1 MRVGGEPVGRWGLAV
16 MAVTAI
22 TGLVLALH
30 GWADRGGGAAPPL
43 GGGTVAGRATPAAR
57 ASAMPSAGS
66 QSSSPVAAGP
76 SASPAGQAGPLLSS
90 EPFAQASFQIWP
102 GPMSSA
108 AKQALTGLAVTVHK
122 RASGLSVTAGVAG
135 QGPGSTKLYAGGVHV
150 YVVET
155 SLGDDSGNSDYNLGD
170 DGLVV
175 TNAQGRIVQ

>member
-22 TGLVLALH
+22 TGLGLALH
-30 GWADRGGGAAPPL
+30 GWSDRGGGAAPSL
-43 GGGTVAGRATPAAR
+43 GGGTVAGRATPTAR

-76 SASPAGQAGPLLSS
+76 SASPAGAGPLLSS

-108 AKQALTGLAVTVHK
+108 AKQALTGLTVTVHK

-135 QGPGSTKLYAGGVHV
+135 QGPGSTKLYSGGVRV

-175 TNAQGRIVQ
+175 TNAKGRIVQ